1 MADDTIAREDIIR
14 MAREAGFDALLP
26 SEEILGRGGIYTGSD
41 DEISDE
47 LERFA
52 ALVAA
57 AELRRLHEANQ
68 LMMNTLR
75 WIDKLCPD
83 EFHYFDKQKPGL
95 QRVLAKM
102 AYDAGGLARSTIEKV
117 EEI

>member
-1 MADDTIAREDIIR
+1 MNEQPPALKLADWLDGHSNGPQDNKHN
-14 MAREAGFDALLP
+14 
-26 SEEILGRGGIYTGSD
+26 
-41 DEISDE
+41 
-47 LERFA
+47 
-52 ALVAA
+52 AA

-68 LMMNTLR
+68 VMLDTLR

-102 AYDAGGLARSTIEKV
+102 AYDVGGLARSTIETVFECKARG
-117 EEI
+117 EK

>member
-1 MADDTIAREDIIR
+1 MGHSRSTLHGCHTSKGRE
-14 MAREAGFDALLP
+14 MTQPEALRLA
-26 SEEILGRGGIYTGSD
+26 
-41 DEISDE
+41 DE
-47 LERFA
+47 LERVA
-52 ALVAA
+52 EYDHQVQAA

-68 LMMNTLR
+68 LMLNTLR

>member
-1 MADDTIAREDIIR
+1 MTQPEALRLADWLDHHGEK
-14 MAREAGFDALLP
+14 
-26 SEEILGRGGIYTGSD
+26 
-41 DEISDE
+41 ISHAD
-47 LERFA
+47 
-52 ALVAA
+52 AA
-57 AELRRLHEANQ
+57 AELRRLYEANQ
-68 LMMNTLR
+68 VMLNTLR

-117 EEI
+117 EAI